1 MVTITYR
8 TVVDVI
14 TLLFVLS
21 TMFSMGLK
29 LEFREIAAVLLQKWL
44 MVKSLVINLVAIP
57 LLAFGLLFTMPLR
70 TEHTVGFLLVAIAPG
85 APFGP
90 KLAEF
95 ARDDI
100 AFASGLMAV
109 LATIS
114 IITVPISVALLMPA
128 SVGADPIR
136 IARTVLTTQI
146 LPLGVGLCLNTYRQ
160 QVADY
165 LRSPIQR
172 LSTLLFLFMVPI
184 IFIPNRH
191 EVFSLVGDG
200 PLVLSTVVVVGALLL
215 GYVVGGPARGTR
227 KVLATTTATRNSAI
241 ALVIATTSFPS
252 PVVLTVIISFGLVS
266 VVLSG
271 ALVGGW
277 RKTEDG
283 GYPGFSR

>member
-1 MVTITYR
+1 MVTIAYR

-29 LEFREIAAVLLQKWL
+29 LEFSEISAVLLQKWL
-44 MVKSLVINLVAIP
+44 MVKSIVINLIVIP
-57 LLAFGLLFTMPLR
+57 LLAFGLLFMVPLR
-70 TEHTVGFLLVAIAPG
+70 TEHSVGFLLVAIAPG

-114 IITVPISVALLMPA
+114 VITVPLSVAFLMPA

-146 LPLGVGLCLNTYRQ
+146 LPLAVGLCLNTYRQ
-160 QVADY
+160 QLADY

-172 LSTLLFLFMVPI
+172 LSTLLFLCMVPI
-184 IFIPNRH
+184 IFIPNRN
-191 EVFSLVGDG
+191 EVFRLLGDG
-200 PLVLSTVVVVGALLL
+200 PLVLSTIVVVGSLFF
-215 GYVVGGPARGTR
+215 GYTAGGPARSTR

-252 PVVLTVIISFGLVS
+252 PIVLTVIIAFGLVS

-277 RKTEDG
+277 RRT
-283 GYPGFSR
+283 R